1 MTYDVVGRFAERKQ
15 FLSPVREADEGAHTV
30 RRTPRASSPGGSERI
45 MSPTRISNPDL
56 DDLPAD
62 PTNDSARSVPDT
74 ERHVRLADR
83 LNEAELEVII
93 QASALRLQSLVLV
106 QASFEDDSEIA
117 YAEEEA

>member
-1 MTYDVVGRFAERKQ
+1 
-15 FLSPVREADEGAHTV
+15 
-30 RRTPRASSPGGSERI
+30 
-45 MSPTRISNPDL
+45 MSPTRIPNPDL
-56 DDLPAD
+56 DDLPVD
-62 PTNDSARSVPDT
+62 PAVDDSARSVPDA

-93 QASALRLQSLVLV
+93 QASTLRLQSLVLV

>member
-1 MTYDVVGRFAERKQ
+1 
-15 FLSPVREADEGAHTV
+15 
-30 RRTPRASSPGGSERI
+30 
-45 MSPTRISNPDL
+45 MSPTRIPNPDL

-62 PTNDSARSVPDT
+62 PAVDDSARSVPDA